1 MGIFGRS
8 SKPAEIAAQDAPVNP
23 GQSNEETTGTEN
35 NVAEASA
42 TSNVEVISPLT
53 LKLQEQQRKLDG
65 LKGRI
70 GTLNRAFEQIGAL
83 AMESGTS
90 VSSLAEFI
98 DVSRTQVETEVRLK
112 SENAKLTTNLLDLSH
127 QVETLTTKLE
137 ESTSEVH
144 ALRKRSL
151 ETRTALETSR
161 NDIVAIRDNNKKIN
175 EQYRIQSAKFLDV
188 NTQFAALS
196 DRNVDLQA
204 KFNSLEEHAE
214 SLKTELDSLQ
224 KRESE
229 LQQNLS
235 ESVALLDEELKKNK
249 SLTSTL
255 ESLKREYSDTKN
267 ENIDLNSKLEVA
279 SQELEYDKS
288 RLEEEQRKHDNQI
301 YSLNSEIKNL
311 TTQRRVGAQSLQDM
325 TAENKKFRE
334 RNRDLMR
341 RLQEIEQL
349 LDAGMKNQEV
359 DRNDLL
365 NSNSKLHE
373 LNVRY
378 NSMLTDLNH
387 ERKQN
392 ERYKENIGALM
403 DENKKLQHF
412 KIKYDS
418 AEDQIRE
425 LKALI
430 SSYQISF
437 DQTLTVVDDMENTS
451 ASGELPADDAI
462 SPGDDTKGPDGKS
475 DGDDSVVV
483 KLRD

>member
-1 MGIFGRS
+1 MGIF
-8 SKPAEIAAQDAPVNP
+8 SKSTKDTAMTEPERHSAAARADQDAVL
-23 GQSNEETTGTEN
+23 SETAG
-35 NVAEASA
+35 AGDAPA
-42 TSNVEVISPLT
+42 SNVETISPLT

-70 GTLNRAFEQIGAL
+70 GSLNRAFEQIGAL
-83 AMESGTS
+83 AVESGTS
-90 VSSLAEFI
+90 ISSLSEFI

-112 SENAKLTTNLLDLSH
+112 SENAKLTTNLLDLTH
-127 QVETLTTKLE
+127 QVESLTTRLE
-137 ESTSEVH
+137 ESTSEIH
-144 ALRKRSL
+144 ALRKRGL

-175 EQYRIQSAKFLDV
+175 EQYRLQSTKLLDS
-188 NTQFAALS
+188 NTQLASLNDSHA
-196 DRNVDLQA
+196 DLRAQ
-204 KFNSLEEHAE
+204 FHSLEDHAE
-214 SLKTELDSLQ
+214 SLKTELDSLT

-249 SLTSTL
+249 DLTAAL
-255 ESLKREYSDTKN
+255 ESVKRELSETKN
-267 ENIDLNSKLEVA
+267 ENIDLGSKLDVS
-279 SQELEYDKS
+279 SQELEYNKS
-288 RLEEEQRKHDNQI
+288 RLEEEQRKHDNQV

-311 TTQRRVGAQSLQDM
+311 TSQRRIGAQSLQDM
-325 TAENKKFRE
+325 TAENKKFKE

-349 LDAGMKNQEV
+349 LDAGQKNQEV

-365 NSNSKLHE
+365 NTNSKLHE

-378 NSMLTDLNH
+378 NAMLTDLNQ
-387 ERKQN
+387 EKKQN
-392 ERYKENIGALM
+392 ERYKENISALM
-403 DENKKLQHF
+403 AENQKLQHF

-430 SSYQISF
+430 GSYQISF
-437 DQTLTVVDDMENTS
+437 DESVSVIDEPVVED
-451 ASGELPADDAI
+451 ELPAESADADMTETVSEDGEKKDDDA
-462 SPGDDTKGPDGKS
+462 
-475 DGDDSVVV
+475 SVVV

>member
-1 MGIFGRS
+1 MGIFSKTTKDTAMTESEQRS
-8 SKPAEIAAQDAPVNP
+8 AAARADQDAVLR
-23 GQSNEETTGTEN
+23 ETDGTGD
-35 NVAEASA
+35 APA
-42 TSNVEVISPLT
+42 SNVETISPLT

-70 GTLNRAFEQIGAL
+70 GSLNRAFEQIGAL
-83 AMESGTS
+83 AVESGTS
-90 VSSLAEFI
+90 VSSLSEFI

-112 SENAKLTTNLLDLSH
+112 SENAKLTTNLLDLTH
-127 QVETLTTKLE
+127 QVDSLTTRLE
-137 ESTSEVH
+137 ESTSEIH
-144 ALRKRSL
+144 ALRKRGL

-161 NDIVAIRDNNKKIN
+161 NDIVSIRDNNKKIN
-175 EQYRIQSAKFLDV
+175 DQYRQQSTKLLDS
-188 NTQFAALS
+188 NTQLASLS
-196 DRNVDLQA
+196 DAHSDLQA
-204 KFNSLEEHAE
+204 RFHSIEDHAE
-214 SLKTELDSLQ
+214 SLKSELDSLT

-229 LQQNLS
+229 VQQNLS

-249 SLTSTL
+249 DLTSTL
-255 ESLKREYSDTKN
+255 ESSKRELSETKN
-267 ENIDLNSKLEVA
+267 ENIDLGSKLDVS
-279 SQELEYDKS
+279 SQELEYNKS

-311 TTQRRVGAQSLQDM
+311 TSQRRIGAQSLQDM
-325 TAENKKFRE
+325 SAENKKFKE

-349 LDAGMKNQEV
+349 LDAGQKNQEV

-365 NSNSKLHE
+365 NTNSKLHE

-378 NSMLTDLNH
+378 NAMLTDLNQ
-387 ERKQN
+387 EKKQN
-392 ERYKENIGALM
+392 ERYKENISALM
-403 DENKKLQHF
+403 SDNQKLQHF

-430 SSYQISF
+430 GSYQISF
-437 DQTLTVVDDMENTS
+437 DESVSVVHEPAVEDD
-451 ASGELPADDAI
+451 LPAEIADADI
-462 SPGDDTKGPDGKS
+462 ADTDAKDGEKK
-475 DGDDSVVV
+475 DGDDSVVI

>member
-1 MGIFGRS
+1 MGIFSKTTKDTAMTESEQRS
-8 SKPAEIAAQDAPVNP
+8 AAARADQDAVL
-23 GQSNEETTGTEN
+23 SETAGSGD
-35 NVAEASA
+35 APA
-42 TSNVEVISPLT
+42 SNVETISPLT

-70 GTLNRAFEQIGAL
+70 GSLNRAFEQIGAL
-83 AMESGTS
+83 AVESGTS
-90 VSSLAEFI
+90 ISSLSEFI

-112 SENAKLTTNLLDLSH
+112 SENAKLTTNLLDLTH
-127 QVETLTTKLE
+127 QVDSLTTRLE
-137 ESTSEVH
+137 ESTSEIH
-144 ALRKRSL
+144 ALRKRGL

-175 EQYRIQSAKFLDV
+175 DQYRLQSTKLLDS
-188 NTQFAALS
+188 NTQLASLS
-196 DRNVDLQA
+196 DSHADLQA
-204 KFNSLEEHAE
+204 RFHSLEDHSE
-214 SLKTELDSLQ
+214 SLKTELDSLT

-249 SLTSTL
+249 DLTSAL
-255 ESLKREYSDTKN
+255 EAAKRELSDTKN
-267 ENIDLNSKLEVA
+267 ENIDLSSKLDVS
-279 SQELEYDKS
+279 SQELEYNKS
-288 RLEEEQRKHDNQI
+288 RLEEEQRKHDNQV

-311 TTQRRVGAQSLQDM
+311 TSQRRIGAQSLQDM
-325 TAENKKFRE
+325 TAENKKFKE

-349 LDAGMKNQEV
+349 LDAGQKNQEV

-365 NSNSKLHE
+365 NTNSKLHE

-378 NSMLTDLNH
+378 NAMLTDLNQ
-387 ERKQN
+387 EKKQN

-403 DENKKLQHF
+403 AENQKLQHF

-430 SSYQISF
+430 GSYQISF
-437 DQTLTVVDDMENTS
+437 DESVSVISEP
-451 ASGELPADDAI
+451 AAEEELPPEVADVDGSDADD
-462 SPGDDTKGPDGKS
+462 KDGETKS
-475 DGDDSVVV
+475 DDASVVV